1 VKYVR
6 LYGFNHRRTQAQFDV
21 AWTELRE
28 AVPKRKGS
36 VLLGV
41 SEDKLL
47 LDGVPVDV
55 GQAERGFA
63 QLLNAAGIASIQ
75 FSSDVTIEEFESLV
89 RAFSFGGSKAQ
100 DFATEMK
107 RLFPDDKG
115 NIRINEVKFVVADP
129 ATANVTV
136 AAQLAVQSLSPEFK
150 EWLSEPN
157 KLVQLIAAAD
167 GATSGASA
175 PAAAQEQTEVTAEV
189 KAKNEPIAS
198 VVPAEVPFTL
208 SEQETIEALKLITRF
223 GELGAAR
230 KPQPEMVGLELH
242 RAEENIRKTVL
253 SILDEVSTKRE
264 ANSKAPVLMRAA
276 EQLAIRYALERFQ
289 SGDLKVN
296 AVHQLLE
303 EMGKQ
308 MASLRKLLSLHE
320 EKMAKAGML
329 VESHADLLDRMFWS
343 DIPEHSKKQAL
354 LSEDAACVPS
364 RNVRQ
369 YVELLLEREDRETAT
384 AILQNYSSQVNSN
397 EPEYRSKVATGLTQ
411 LADLLATVGGNVLG
425 ETTQKLGD
433 ALIKETDPE
442 IESLLGAAFVRL
454 SSEAMQRKQYRAVSQ
469 SCETMDYLASRR
481 PALEKEL
488 RSRIGVEGRLA
499 EFIEDALAQH
509 RFSSDLLAVLY
520 RNSSASAENLAE
532 RFFRSMRREECDRIV
547 DLVHEL
553 GITANN
559 CLREMLRNGP
569 QRQAVSSVG
578 LLSRLDVPGLLEFLP
593 LRLPGWNRFYHDV
606 IVRQIAYGAAS
617 DRGRTLLEILEM
629 LDPAVVPQALDEI
642 GMSGDRSAAPPLVVM
657 AGAGEAEG
665 RSPLLQLKAIE
676 ALGRLR
682 EPDAVPVL
690 KNLFEAKRMFK
701 WAHHR
706 ELRIASA
713 QALAKIDPRY
723 ATQIMADSGLEPGEL
738 AIGPLD
744 SAPACPWV
752 RQRRYERI
760 LLRKPITAVISST
773 WGRSELSVREMSL
786 GGGMGTKE
794 DSLRIGSDADIDIQ
808 VGMRHIRGQVVLRR
822 ARVNE
827 VGFEFVNTDLESRH
841 RLRQVL
847 MDSLAHAPETRAGKW
862 SDRNQ

>member
-1 VKYVR
+1 MKYVR
-6 LYGFNHRRTQAQFDV
+6 LYGFHHRRTRAQFDV

-28 AVPKRKGS
+28 AVPKRKGCI
-36 VLLGV
+36 LLGV

-47 LDGVPVDV
+47 LDGVPVEV

-63 QLLNAAGIASIQ
+63 QLLSAAGIASIQ
-75 FSSDVTIEEFESLV
+75 FSSEVTIEEFESLV
-89 RAFSFGGSKAQ
+89 KAFSLGGSKAQ
-100 DFATEMK
+100 DFASEIK
-107 RLFPDDKG
+107 RIFPDEKG

-129 ATANVTV
+129 ATAEVSAAV
-136 AAQLAVQSLSPEFK
+136 QLAAQTLAPEFK
-150 EWLSEPN
+150 EWLSEPT
-157 KLVQLIAAAD
+157 KLVQLIAAAE
-167 GATSGASA
+167 GASGSNQA
-175 PAAAQEQTEVTAEV
+175 SSRPPEQEPAAAEAPSETPTA
-189 KAKNEPIAS
+189 A
-198 VVPAEVPFTL
+198 AELPFTL
-208 SEQETIEALKLITRF
+208 TEQQTFEALRLVTKVA
-223 GELGAAR
+223 ELGSAR
-230 KPQPEMVGLELH
+230 KPQPEMIGLELH
-242 RAEENIRKTVL
+242 RCEENIRKTVL
-253 SILDEVSTKRE
+253 GILDELSSGRKPDPKT
-264 ANSKAPVLMRAA
+264 PVLIRAA

-296 AVHQLLE
+296 AVRQLLE

-308 MASLRKLLSLHE
+308 MASLRKLLTRHE
-320 EKMAKAGML
+320 ERTSKAGL
-329 VESHADLLDRMFWS
+329 PVESHADVLDRIFWS
-343 DIPEHSKKQAL
+343 EIPEHNKKQAL
-354 LSEDAACVPS
+354 LSEDAVCVPA

-369 YVELLLEREDRETAT
+369 YIEVLLERGDRETAS
-384 AILQNYSSQVNSN
+384 AIFENYASLVNSK
-397 EPEYRSKVATGLTQ
+397 EPEYRGKASVGLTQ
-411 LADLLATVGGNVLG
+411 LADLLSTVGGNVLG
-425 ETTQKLGD
+425 ETVQKLGD
-433 ALIKETDPE
+433 ALTKESNPDL
-442 IESLLGAAFVRL
+442 ESQMGAAFVRL
-454 SSEAMQRKQYRAVSQ
+454 SSEAMQRKQYRAVAQ

-499 EFIEDALAQH
+499 EFIEDALAQS
-509 RFSSDLLAVLY
+509 RFSTDLISVLY
-520 RNSSASAENLAE
+520 RNTSAAAENLAE

-547 DLVHEL
+547 ELVNEL

-569 QRQAVSSVG
+569 QRQAVASVG

-642 GMSGDRSAAPPLVVM
+642 GMSGDRSAAPPLIVM

-690 KNLFEAKRMFK
+690 KNMFEAKRLFK
-701 WAHHR
+701 WQHHR
-706 ELRIASA
+706 ELRIAAA

-723 ATQIMADSGLEPGEL
+723 ATRILADSGLEPGEL

-760 LLRKPITAVISST
+760 LLGKPVTAVIGSS
-773 WGRSELSVREMSL
+773 WGRSTLSVREMSL

-794 DSLRIGSDADIDIQ
+794 DSLRIGTDADIDIQ

-841 RLRQVL
+841 RLRHLL
-847 MDSLAHAPETRAGKW
+847 MDSLAEAPETRAGKW
-862 SDRNQ
+862 SDRS

>member
-21 AWTELRE
+21 AWTELQE

-36 VLLGV
+36 VVLGV
-41 SEDKLL
+41 ADERLL
-47 LDGVPVDV
+47 LDGVPVEV

-75 FSSDVTIEEFESLV
+75 FSSDVAIEEFESLV
-89 RAFSFGGSKAQ
+89 RAFSLGGSKAQ
-100 DFATEMK
+100 DFAVEIK

-115 NIRINEVKFVVADP
+115 NIRINELKFVVADP
-129 ATANVTV
+129 AAANVN
-136 AAQLAVQSLSPEFK
+136 AATQLAVQALAPEFK
-150 EWLSEPN
+150 EWLSEPT
-157 KLVQLIAAAD
+157 KLVQLITAAE
-167 GATSGASA
+167 GANSAGASES
-175 PAAAQEQTEVTAEV
+175 QSAE
-189 KAKNEPIAS
+189 PS
-198 VVPAEVPFTL
+198 TDTTL
-208 SEQETIEALKLITRF
+208 SETPTNVRPEISFALNEKETIEALRLITRF
-223 GELGAAR
+223 GELGADPAP
-230 KPQPEMVGLELH
+230 KPEMIGLELH
-242 RAEENIRKTVL
+242 RSEEGIRKTVL
-253 SILDEVSTKRE
+253 SILDEVSSARE
-264 ANSKAPVLMRAA
+264 TDSKKPILMRAA

-303 EMGKQ
+303 QMGQQ
-308 MASLRKLLSLHE
+308 MGNLRKLLSRHE
-320 EKMAKAGML
+320 EKMAKAGL
-329 VESHADLLDRMFWS
+329 IVESHGDMLDRMFWAEL
-343 DIPEHSKKQAL
+343 PEHNKKLAL
-354 LSEDAACVPS
+354 LSGDAACVPA

-369 YVELLLEREDRETAT
+369 YVDLLLERGDRENAT
-384 AILQNYSSQVNSN
+384 AVLQNYASQVNSS
-397 EPEYRSKVATGLTQ
+397 ESGYRGKAATGLTQ
-411 LADLLATVGGNVLG
+411 LADLLAVVGGNVLG
-425 ETTQKLGD
+425 ETTQKIGD
-433 ALIKETDPE
+433 ALTKESDPE
-442 IESLLGAAFVRL
+442 MESLLGAAFVRL
-454 SSEAMQRKQYRAVSQ
+454 SSEATQRKHYRAIAQ
-469 SCETMDYLASRR
+469 ACETMDYLANRR

-499 EFIEDALAQH
+499 EFIEDALGQQRVSA
-509 RFSSDLLAVLY
+509 DLLAVLY
-520 RNSSASAENLAE
+520 RNSDAAAEHLAE

-682 EPDAVPVL
+682 EPEAVPVL

-701 WAHHR
+701 WQHHR
-706 ELRIASA
+706 ELRIAAA
-713 QALAKIDPRY
+713 QALAKIDLRY
-723 ATQIMADSGLEPGEL
+723 ASQIMADSGLEPGEL

-760 LLRKPITAVISST
+760 LLRKPITAIISSS
-773 WGRSELSVREMSL
+773 WGKSTLSVRELSL

-841 RLRQVL
+841 RLRHLL
-847 MDSLAHAPETRAGKW
+847 MDSLAHAPEAHGGKW
-862 SDRNQ
+862 ADRNN

>member
-21 AWTELRE
+21 AWTELQE

-75 FSSDVTIEEFESLV
+75 FFSDVTIEEFESLV
-89 RAFSFGGSKAQ
+89 RAFSLGGSKAQ

-115 NIRINEVKFVVADP
+115 HIRINEVKFVIADP
-129 ATANVTV
+129 ATADVTA
-136 AAQLAVQSLSPEFK
+136 AAQLAAQSLAPEFK
-150 EWLSEPN
+150 EWLSEPT
-157 KLVQLIAAAD
+157 KLVQLIAAAE
-167 GATSGASA
+167 GATGGAAA
-175 PAAAQEQTEVTAEV
+175 PAPLAEQMTGPAA
-189 KAKNEPIAS
+189 NSDIAVP
-198 VVPAEVPFTL
+198 VVPAEVLFTL
-208 SEQETIEALKLITRF
+208 NEQETVEALRLLTKF

-230 KPQPEMVGLELH
+230 KPQPELVGLELH
-242 RAEENIRKTVL
+242 RTEENIRKTVL
-253 SILDEVSTKRE
+253 SILDEMSSARPN
-264 ANSKAPVLMRAA
+264 NSKAPVLMRAA

-303 EMGKQ
+303 EMGRQ
-308 MASLRKLLSLHE
+308 MANLRKLLSLHE

-329 VESHADLLDRMFWS
+329 VESHADMLDRMFWS
-343 DIPEHSKKQAL
+343 EIPEHSKKQAL
-354 LSEDAACVPS
+354 LSEDAACVPA
-364 RNVRQ
+364 RNVRK
-369 YVELLLEREDRETAT
+369 YVELLLE
-384 AILQNYSSQVNSN
+384 
-397 EPEYRSKVATGLTQ
+397 YRSKVSTGLTQ
-411 LADLLATVGGNVLG
+411 LADLLALVGGNVLG

-433 ALIKETDPE
+433 ALTKESDPE
-442 IESLLGAAFVRL
+442 LESLMGAAFVRL

-499 EFIEDALAQH
+499 EFIEDALTQH
-509 RFSSDLLAVLY
+509 RFSSDLLSVLY
-520 RNSSASAENLAE
+520 RNSSSAAENLAE

-617 DRGRTLLEILEM
+617 DRGRTLLEVLEM
-629 LDPAVVPQALDEI
+629 LDPAVVRQALDEI

-706 ELRIASA
+706 ELRIAAA

-723 ATQIMADSGLEPGEL
+723 ATHIMADSGLEPGEL

-760 LLRKPITAVISST
+760 LLRKPVSAVISSS

-862 SDRNQ
+862 SDRNE

>member
-1 VKYVR
+1 MKYVR
-6 LYGFNHRRTQAQFDV
+6 LYGFNHRRTQAQFDA
-21 AWTELRE
+21 AWTELRD
-28 AVPKRKGS
+28 AVPKRRGR

-41 SEDKLL
+41 SEDTLL

-75 FSSDVTIEEFESLV
+75 FASEVTIEEFERLV
-89 RAFSFGGSKAQ
+89 KAFSLGGSKAQ
-100 DFATEMK
+100 DLSTEIK
-107 RLFPDDKG
+107 RLFPDENG
-115 NIRINEVKFVVADP
+115 NIRINQVKFVVADP
-129 ATANVTV
+129 AMAEGSA
-136 AAQLAVQSLSPEFK
+136 AAQLAAQTLAPEFK
-150 EWLSEPN
+150 EWLSEPT
-157 KLVQLIAAAD
+157 KLVQLIAAAE
-167 GATSGASA
+167 GACETNAPSA
-175 PAAAQEQTEVTAEV
+175 PA
-189 KAKNEPIAS
+189 EPTPAPTIEPSEPAPVAS
-198 VVPAEVPFTL
+198 ADLPFTL
-208 SEQETIEALKLITRF
+208 SEQETIAALRLVTKF
-223 GELGAAR
+223 AELGSAR
-230 KPQPEMVGLELH
+230 KPQPEMIGLELH
-242 RAEENIRKTVL
+242 RSEENIRKTVMG
-253 SILDEVSTKRE
+253 ILDELSSGQKTDAKT
-264 ANSKAPVLMRAA
+264 PVLVRAA

-296 AVHQLLE
+296 AVHHLLE

-308 MASLRKLLSLHE
+308 MASLRKLLNRHE
-320 EKMAKAGML
+320 ERMSKAGLL
-329 VESHADLLDRMFWS
+329 VESHADMLDRMFWS
-343 DIPEHSKKQAL
+343 EIPEHNKKQAL
-354 LSEDAACVPS
+354 LSENAACVPA
-364 RNVRQ
+364 RNIRQ
-369 YVELLLEREDRETAT
+369 YLELLLERGDRETAS
-384 AILQNYSSQVNSN
+384 AILENYASQVNST
-397 EPEYRSKVATGLTQ
+397 ESDYRGKASNGLTQ
-411 LADLLATVGGNVLG
+411 LADLFASVGGNVLG
-425 ETTQKLGD
+425 ETVQKLGD
-433 ALIKETDPE
+433 ALTKESDPDM
-442 IESLLGAAFVRL
+442 ESQMGAAFVRL
-454 SSEAMQRKQYRAVSQ
+454 SSEAMQRKQYRAVAQ

-499 EFIEDALAQH
+499 EFIEDALGQS
-509 RFSSDLLAVLY
+509 RFSADLISVLY
-520 RNSSASAENLAE
+520 RNTSSAAENLAE

-547 DLVHEL
+547 ELVHEL

-642 GMSGDRSAAPPLVVM
+642 GMSGDRSAAPPLIVM
-657 AGAGEAEG
+657 ARAGEAEG

-701 WAHHR
+701 WQHHR
-706 ELRIASA
+706 ELRIAAA

-723 ATQIMADSGLEPGEL
+723 ATRIMADSGLEPGEL

-760 LLRKPITAVISST
+760 LLGRPVTAIIGSS
-773 WGRSELSVREMSL
+773 WGRSTLAVREMSL

-794 DSLRIGSDADIDIQ
+794 DSLRIGTDAEIDIQ

-841 RLRQVL
+841 RLRHLL
-847 MDSLAHAPETRAGKW
+847 MDSLAQVPETRVGKW
-862 SDRNQ
+862 SDRRD